1 LGHQRNHQ
9 LNFGGCAGILTGGR
23 AVLFNDSALSSTV
36 NLAANVSPVSVTFSN
51 QTQNYTINSSGGS
64 SLGGA
69 AQSFRK
75 WGGFDQRF
83 AVRCRFADDLVILF
97 HTHPTGFLK
106 KVLEQFV

>member
-1 LGHQRNHQ
+1 
-9 LNFGGCAGILTGGR
+9 
-23 AVLFNDSALSSTV
+23 LFNDSALSSTV

-75 WGGFDQRF
+75 WGGFDQRV

-97 HTHPTGFLK
+97 YDDQKFPPISRSWHRTPDLASRRGHVFFPDGFRRLGR
-106 KVLEQFV
+106 